1 MAIKSWP
8 RCDLETRL
16 CRGLEIAERAVRLFS
31 STGYLDPEEPHNSF
45 APEKVVTE
53 AAMLLYAASGADAH
67 GEVRDRVD
75 AIARLLV
82 PLARSKRL
90 LMEMV
95 AHPSRVNK
103 LVVAHVILSKLGSGD
118 AEFDAAAWAQFS
130 CAARIRRDAPVSA
143 SAEVSWV
150 ESLWKGNGPE
160 PLNYPKVPAS
170 VLELPSDIAG
180 GSRDQAY
187 AFTHLL
193 FYLTDFGYRSVPGIV
208 DLQST
213 VLGEAEGLLARYLDA
228 EDYDLSGELLMTWP
242 LLGAQWNPAAAF
254 GFRVLARVEDETGLL
269 PCGNIHLARLEKLGG
284 DEAARYALG
293 TAYHT
298 AFVMGFLCAI
308 SLRFGRNPPARI
320 SARGYDKAWVREL
333 EPILEVDQGHW
344 YPVFSE
350 CDDAE
355 KGMLLPVLCQIA
367 IAQKLRTQNYKS
379 LMTS

>member
-1 MAIKSWP
+1 M
-8 RCDLETRL
+8 
-16 CRGLEIAERAVRLFS
+16 
-31 STGYLDPEEPHNSF
+31 
-45 APEKVVTE
+45 
-53 AAMLLYAASGADAH
+53 
-67 GEVRDRVD
+67 
-75 AIARLLV
+75 
-82 PLARSKRL
+82 
-90 LMEMV
+90 
-95 AHPSRVNK
+95 
-103 LVVAHVILSKLGSGD
+103 
-118 AEFDAAAWAQFS
+118 
-130 CAARIRRDAPVSA
+130 
-143 SAEVSWV
+143 
-150 ESLWKGNGPE
+150 
-160 PLNYPKVPAS
+160 
-170 VLELPSDIAG
+170 LELPSDIVG

-242 LLGAQWNPAAAF
+242 LLDTEWSPAAAF

-269 PCGNIHLARLEKLGG
+269 PCGNISLSRLEELGG
-284 DEAARYALG
+284 DDAARYALG

-308 SLRFGRNPPARI
+308 SLRSGRNPPARI
-320 SARGYDKAWVREL
+320 FTRGYDKTWVRRL
-333 EPILEVDQGHW
+333 EPFLEADQGHW

-355 KGMLLPVLCQIA
+355 KGMLFPVLCQIA

-379 LMTS
+379 LNDVLRLALEADVANSLLWDQAATVLAGMAESAPARTRGDV